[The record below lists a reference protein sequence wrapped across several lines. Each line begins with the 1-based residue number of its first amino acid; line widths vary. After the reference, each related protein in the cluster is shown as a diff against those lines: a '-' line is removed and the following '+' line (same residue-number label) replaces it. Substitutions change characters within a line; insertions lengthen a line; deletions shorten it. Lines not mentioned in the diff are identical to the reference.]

1 MLVKNSWS
9 FILYVWYSKQEQK
22 QLCGQQQVNSE
33 TDSQV
38 YTVYWIDEGLAP
50 AAMLVQYHTPKL
62 FLGCAVLVLYSNSSD
77 VFSLSSLLNR
87 HIWKNTCFTCTC
99 YFFTPLALT
108 SAFLTSDK
116 SDFFER
122 KNNWA
127 SDAASFIGL
136 AWCCLQAHQRYML
149 FICVYPTMRTV
160 LRRCCIQSRLSAV
173 VDQEIAPV
181 HDHFYFYMCQPGE
194 MYQ

>member
-9 FILYVWYSKQEQK
+9 FILYVWYSKQKQQ

-62 FLGCAVLVLYSNSSD
+62 FLGCAVLVVYSNSSD
-77 VFSLSSLLNR
+77 VFSFSSLLNR
-87 HIWKNTCFTCTC
+87 HIWKNTCFTC
-99 YFFTPLALT
+99 YFFTPLAAT

-127 SDAASFIGL
+127 SDAASLIGL
-136 AWCCLQAHQRYML
+136 ACCCLQAHQRYM

-160 LRRCCIQSRLSAV
+160 LHRCCIQSRLSAV